1 VVLLNLVIGSIL
13 IGGVYALFSVGL
25 SLLLGAMRVFNIAH
39 GAILT
44 GTALFTISIARHT
57 GWHWIPLILCGAGI
71 GALLGVPLEF
81 LGIRPFRKGRV
92 LREDMEKG
100 TMIATLALV
109 FIANDLMTHYT
120 HAQIWSFPF
129 GTFPTNVVRIGGVGL
144 GVIYFIN
151 FGVALALIAAVAA
164 GLRFTQAGRAVR
176 AISMDHRSAYLLG
189 VNVNRYS
196 LFTAMLS
203 SLLAGVAGVLLGM
216 AFSAVTFSFGD
227 DLLFQGFVIVILGG
241 LGSIVGTLAAALLL
255 ALLQGVVAYYTGG
268 SWGQAIALGVLVLLL
283 VFRPQGIFGK
293 PEIVR
298 A

>member
-1 VVLLNLVIGSIL
+1 VVLLNLVIGSVL

-44 GTALFTISIARHT
+44 ATALFTISIARHT
-57 GWHWIPLILCGAGI
+57 GWHMAALVVCGAGI
-71 GALLGVPLEF
+71 GALLGIPLEF

-120 HAQIWSFPF
+120 QGQIWSFPF
-129 GTFPTNVVRIGGVGL
+129 GTAPSNVVRIGGVGL
-144 GVIYFIN
+144 GIVYFIN
-151 FGVALALIAAVAA
+151 FGVAIALIAAVAA
-164 GLRFTQAGRAVR
+164 ALRYTQAGRAIR

-196 LFTAMLS
+196 LSTAMLS
-203 SLLAGVAGVLLGM
+203 SALAGVAGVLLGL
-216 AFSAVTFSFGD
+216 AFSSVTYSFGD

-241 LGSIVGTLAAALLL
+241 LGSVVGTLVAALLL
-255 ALLQGVVAYYTGG
+255 ALLEGLVAYYTGG
-268 SWGQAIALGVLVLLL
+268 SWGEAIALGVLVALL
-283 VFRPQGIFGK
+283 VFRPQGLFGR
-293 PEIVR
+293 PDVVR

>member
-1 VVLLNLVIGSIL
+1 LVLLNLVIGSIL

-39 GAILT
+39 GAVLT
-44 GTALFTISIARHT
+44 ATALFTISIARHT
-57 GWHWIPLILCGAGI
+57 GWHIVPLVFCGAGI
-71 GALLGVPLEF
+71 GALMGIPLEF

-92 LREDMEKG
+92 LRDDMEKG
-100 TMIATLALV
+100 TMIATLALLY
-109 FIANDLMTHYT
+109 IANDLMTHYT

-129 GTFPTNVVRIGGVGL
+129 GTFPTNVVRIAGVGL

-151 FGVALALIAAVAA
+151 FGIAIVLIGLVAA
-164 GLRFTQAGRAVR
+164 ALRFTQAGRAVR
-176 AISMDHRSAYLLG
+176 AISSDHRSAYLLG

-196 LFTAMLS
+196 LVTSMLS
-203 SLLAGVAGVLLGM
+203 CSLAGVAGVLLGM
-216 AFSAVTFSFGD
+216 AFSAVTFTFGD

-241 LGSIVGTLAAALLL
+241 LGSVMGTLAAALFL

-268 SWGQAIALGVLVLLL
+268 SWGQAIALGVLVVLF
-283 VFRPQGIFGK
+283 VFRPQGLFGRA
-293 PEIVR
+293 EIVR